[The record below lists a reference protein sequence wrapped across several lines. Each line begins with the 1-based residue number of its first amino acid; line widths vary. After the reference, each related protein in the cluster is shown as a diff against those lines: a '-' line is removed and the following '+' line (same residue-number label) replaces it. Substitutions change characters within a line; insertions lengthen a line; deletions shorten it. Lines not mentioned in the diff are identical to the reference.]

1 MLVHGLL
8 NCRFFGSTFGN
19 IVVAVGVMGLLW
31 TMLNFRI
38 ERVTDSD
45 SDTDTE
51 TDTGRAAAAGSRLE
65 DPKVRAEME
74 RRWHPFPPFFL
85 DFLILLCFFFL

>member
-1 MLVHGLL
+1 MLMHKLP

-19 IVVAVGVMGLLW
+19 IVVAAGVMGLLW

-45 SDTDTE
+45 SDTDPE
-51 TDTGRAAAAGSRLE
+51 TDTGRAVAAGSRLE

-74 RRWHPFPPFFL
+74 RR
-85 DFLILLCFFFL
+85 

>member
-45 SDTDTE
+45 SDTDSDTDAE
-51 TDTGRAAAAGSRLE
+51 TDTARGAAAGSRLE

-74 RRWHPFPPFFL
+74 RR
-85 DFLILLCFFFL
+85 